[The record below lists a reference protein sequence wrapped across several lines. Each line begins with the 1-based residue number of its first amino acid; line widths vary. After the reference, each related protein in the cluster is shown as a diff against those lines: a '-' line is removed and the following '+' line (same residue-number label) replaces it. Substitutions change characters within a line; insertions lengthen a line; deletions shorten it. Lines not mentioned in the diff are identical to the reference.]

1 MSRQHASSCDCT
13 KGELDVFATPPTQ
26 LSIEGGQWVDTHPN
40 ASLTDNGPI
49 EFVVPG
55 DSEQYID
62 LSNVQLYVEASLKK
76 SDGTDLA
83 DTKFPGPVNNFL
95 HSMFEEVEVTLG
107 DTIITPATHAY
118 PYRAYLENLISLNS
132 DCKNTQLT
140 TCLWAKDDYDKME
153 ELSCRQVD
161 GHGAAIDGNSG
172 LQQRGSYTYKSKMV
186 PMVGRL
192 HCDIFSQ
199 DRLLLNKVRMR
210 VKLYRSRDAFCI
222 MSNDNQV
229 KVEIKK
235 AILYV
240 RRVDINPTVFNA
252 HQAVLQRSPAV
263 YPIKRVVVKYFQVPR
278 GSTSSNQEN
287 LYTGQMPTRL
297 IVGCVD
303 SAAFNGAFNKNPFNF
318 QNKNI
323 REIGIHLAGVKEP
336 IRPLRPNFPDQS
348 LMSYISFLTGVGLW
362 GRNEGCGF
370 NRREHSQGY
379 CLFAW
384 DLTAYLSTGSDHFQL
399 KKDTSMRLEMLF
411 SEPLTHPTNVVI
423 FAEFENMV
431 MIDSDRNVSTNFRL

>member
-13 KGELDVFATPPTQ
+13 KGELDLFAMPPTQ
-26 LSIEGGQWVDTHPN
+26 LSIEGGQWVGTHPN
-40 ASLTDNGPI
+40 ASLTDDGPI
-49 EFVVPG
+49 EFVLSSNN
-55 DSEQYID
+55 DQYID
-62 LSNVQLYVEASLKK
+62 LSNVQLYVEAKLKK

-83 DTKFPGPVNNFL
+83 DTKYPGPVNNFL
-95 HSMFEEVEVTLG
+95 HSLFEEVEVSLG
-107 DTIITPATHAY
+107 DTIVTPATHTY

-140 TCLWAKDDYDKME
+140 TCLWYKDDHSKME
-153 ELSCRQVD
+153 ETSCRQKD
-161 GHGAAIDGNSG
+161 QNDDPIDGNSG

-199 DRLLLNKVRMR
+199 DRLLLNKVKMR
-210 VKLYRSRDAFCI
+210 VKLYRTRPSFCV
-222 MSNDNQV
+222 MSADNQV
-229 KVEIKK
+229 KVEISR

-240 RRVDINPTVFNA
+240 RRVDLNPTVFNA

-263 YPIKRVVVKYFQVPR
+263 YPIKRVVVKYFQVPQ
-278 GSTSSNQEN
+278 GSTSINQEN
-287 LYTGQMPTRL
+287 LYTGQMPTRM

-303 SAAFNGAFNKNPFNF
+303 SDAFNGAFDKNPFNF
-318 QNKNI
+318 QNKDI

-336 IRPLRPNFPDQS
+336 IRPLHPIFPDQS

-370 NRREHSQGY
+370 DREEHSEGY

-384 DLTAYLSTGSDHFQL
+384 DLTADLSTGSDHFQL
-399 KKDTSMRLEMLF
+399 KKDTSVRLEMRFGTALAA
-411 SEPLTHPTNVVI
+411 PTNVII
-423 FAEFENMV
+423 FAEFENMI
-431 MIDSDRNVSTNFRL
+431 MIDRDRNVSTNFRL